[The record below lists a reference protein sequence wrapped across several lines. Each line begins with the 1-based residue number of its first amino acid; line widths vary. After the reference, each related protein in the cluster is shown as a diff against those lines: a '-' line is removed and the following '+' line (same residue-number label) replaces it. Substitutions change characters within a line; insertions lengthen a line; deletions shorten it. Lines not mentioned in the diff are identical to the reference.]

1 MSIERDNTLHSD
13 AIVAF
18 YQSAKAHLNSTIF
31 AREADWQAKRDLYQF
46 NESDLLRE
54 AAWVILCCGFRESI
68 VRQCFSYI
76 SLCFCEWESAAIICK
91 NATLCRTTA
100 LSAFKNTRKIDA
112 IIGTAQYVNNIG
124 FETYRIAI
132 LQDSVA
138 ALRLLP
144 YMGEICACHL
154 AKNLGADMAKPDRHL
169 MRFAAAHGFSSPH
182 ELCSE
187 ISRATGDSLRVVDI
201 VLWRF
206 LAEKNKASR
215 KSS

>member
-1 MSIERDNTLHSD
+1 MHSD
-13 AIVAF
+13 AIVEF
-18 YQSAKAHLNSTIF
+18 YQSAKKYLNGTIF
-31 AREADWQAKRDLYQF
+31 ATEVEWQAKRDLFQF

-54 AAWVILCCGFRESI
+54 TAWVILCCGFRESI
-68 VRQCFSYI
+68 VRQHFSYI
-76 SLCFCEWESAAIICK
+76 SLCFCEWESAAVICK

-112 IIGTAQYVNNIG
+112 IIATAEYVNNIG

-132 LQDSVA
+132 LQDSIV

-169 MRFAAAHGFSSPH
+169 ARFAAAHGFSSPH
-182 ELCSE
+182 ALCSE

-206 LAEKNKASR
+206 LVEKNRRAGRVFGPEIS
-215 KSS
+215 